1 MWIMILGGGG
11 YPAHPTE
18 TETKQST
25 KCPVIIN
32 YNKNPYNSTDLMKSF
47 RFFSLGG
54 PALPEGPDG
63 HRHPGCSL

>member
-18 TETKQST
+18 TET
-25 KCPVIIN
+25 IN
-32 YNKNPYNSTDLMKSF
+32 YNKNPYNSTDLMTSF